1 MQRVVTIGGLQS
13 AVTGAAILRPP
24 APMDLSLWTYPLLFL
39 VGLAAG
45 LVDAIAGG
53 GGIIAVPVLL
63 SLGLPVPVALG
74 TSKLQSS
81 FGSLSASAH
90 YIRKGVVRLRD
101 CRMGILASV
110 AGSLAGAATVHAV
123 DSRLLEQ
130 LIPWLLAAI
139 VVYAIVQPRAGVVEH
154 PPRMAAPPFF
164 VGTGLVLGFYDGF
177 FGPGVG
183 SFWTI
188 VLIAVMGYD
197 FLRAT
202 GTTKIV
208 NCASVL
214 AALSFFIVAG
224 HVHYVAGFT
233 MGAGQIVGARIGSG
247 LVVKKGARFI
257 RPVFLTMVVLVMLR
271 LLWVSRHRA

>member
-1 MQRVVTIGGLQS
+1 
-13 AVTGAAILRPP
+13 
-24 APMDLSLWTYPLLFL
+24 MDLSLWTFPVLFL

-81 FGSLSASAH
+81 FGSLCASVH

-101 CRMGILASV
+101 CRMGILAAV
-110 AGSLAGAATVHAV
+110 TGSLAGAATVNAV
-123 DSRLLEQ
+123 DTHLLEQ

-139 VVYAIVQPRAGVVEH
+139 VVYAIVQPRAGVVTRS
-154 PPRMAAPPFF
+154 PKMAASPFF
-164 VGTGLVLGFYDGF
+164 LGTGLVLGFYDGF
-177 FGPGVG
+177 FGPGAG

-188 VLIAVMGYD
+188 LLIAVLGYD
-197 FLRAT
+197 FMRAT

-208 NCASVL
+208 NCSSAL
-214 AALSFFIVAG
+214 AALVYFIVAG
-224 HVHYVAGFT
+224 
-233 MGAGQIVGARIGSG
+233 
-247 LVVKKGARFI
+247 
-257 RPVFLTMVVLVMLR
+257 
-271 LLWVSRHRA
+271 VS